1 MIASPKAKLYGI
13 RGSAPSYSPELMLRH
28 KGIPYRRVNL
38 IPDRHRKRL
47 PAMGFPGS
55 TVPALLVDGRRVQTN
70 RAIARALDDLVPDPR
85 LLPADRTARAGVEA
99 AERFGDEVFQQAVR
113 RIVLWS
119 LVNDPDSVTPD
130 PAIGPLPI
138 PRNAWLRRRI
148 TRRSFRVFGITDA
161 VVRDD
166 LKAVPEMMDR
176 LEAYIDEGVLDGPEL
191 NAADFEIA
199 PLIAALLG
207 ASYVATDV
215 VDRPAARLASRVMP
229 SHPPIDAGFSV
240 RKPGYES
247 P

>member
-1 MIASPKAKLYGI
+1 VIGGRRKAKLYGI
-13 RGSAPSYSPELMLRH
+13 RGSAPSFSPELMLRH

-55 TVPALLVDGRRVQTN
+55 TVPALVVDGRRVQTN
-70 RAIARALDDLVPDPR
+70 RAIARALDEVVPEPR
-85 LLPADRTARAGVEA
+85 LLPVDRTARADLEA

-130 PAIGPLPI
+130 PSIGALPI

-161 VVRDD
+161 VVGDD
-166 LKAVPEMMDR
+166 LKALPAMVDR
-176 LEAYIDEGVLDGPEL
+176 LEHYMDQGVLDGPDL
-191 NAADFEIA
+191 NAADFQIA
-199 PLIAALLG
+199 PLLAALLG
-207 ASYVATDV
+207 ATYAAPDVA
-215 VDRPAARLASRVMP
+215 DRPAARLARRVMA
-229 SHPPIDAGFSV
+229 SAG
-240 RKPGYES
+240 P
-247 P
+247 

>member
-1 MIASPKAKLYGI
+1 MEASNSRLASPIKAKLYGI
-13 RGSAPSYSPELMLRH
+13 RGSAPSFSPELMLRH

-47 PAMGFPGS
+47 PAKGFPGS

-70 RAIARALDDLVPDPR
+70 RAIARVLDEIVPEPR
-85 LLPADRTARAGVEA
+85 LLPAGRAVRADVEA
-99 AERFGDEVFQQAVR
+99 AELFGDEIFQQAVR

-130 PAIGPLPI
+130 PAIGALPI
-138 PRNAWLRRRI
+138 PRNAWLRRRL
-148 TRRSFRVFGITDA
+148 TRQSFDVFGITDA

-166 LKAVPEMMDR
+166 FKALPEMLDR
-176 LEAYIDEGVLDGPEL
+176 LEGYIAEGALNGPDL

-207 ASYVATDV
+207 VSDVASDMVERPVAT
-215 VDRPAARLASRVMP
+215 LASRVMP
-229 SHPPIDAGFSV
+229 SHPPIKVA
-240 RKPGYES
+240 EAI
-247 P
+247 

>member
-1 MIASPKAKLYGI
+1 
-13 RGSAPSYSPELMLRH
+13 MLRH

-47 PAMGFPGS
+47 PAMGFPGR

-70 RAIARALDDLVPDPR
+70 RAIARALDELVPEPR
-85 LLPADRTARAGVEA
+85 LLPAERTARAGVET

-119 LVNDPDSVTPD
+119 LVNDPDSVTPN
-130 PAIGPLPI
+130 PAIGALPI

-166 LKAVPEMMDR
+166 LEALPAMIDR
-176 LEAYIDEGVLDGPEL
+176 LEDYMEEGVLDGPDL
-191 NAADFEIA
+191 NAADFQIA
-199 PLIAALLG
+199 PLLAALLG
-207 ASYVATDV
+207 ATYAAPDVAG
-215 VDRPAARLASRVMP
+215 RPAERLARRVMAP
-229 SHPPIDAGFSV
+229 AI
-240 RKPGYES
+240 R
-247 P
+247 

>member
-1 MIASPKAKLYGI
+1 MEGESMVKLYGI
-13 RGSAPSYSPELMLRH
+13 RGSAPSFAPELMLRH

-47 PAMGFPGS
+47 PAMGFPGP

-70 RAIARALDDLVPDPR
+70 RAIARALDDVVPEPR
-85 LLPADRTARAGVEA
+85 LLPADRTARADVET

-130 PAIGPLPI
+130 PAIGALPI
-138 PRNAWLRRRI
+138 PRNAWLRRRL
-148 TRRSFRVFGITDA
+148 TRKSFKVFGISDA

-166 LKAVPEMMDR
+166 FNALPETMDR
-176 LEAYIDEGVLDGPEL
+176 IEDYMDQGVLNGPDL

-199 PLIAALLG
+199 PLVAALLG
-207 ASYVATDV
+207 ASYAAPDV
-215 VDRPAARLASRVMP
+215 VDRAAAKLARRVMP
-229 SHPPIDAGFSV
+229 SHPRSGFFAS
-240 RKPGYES
+240 GS
-247 P
+247 SAASSMA

>member
-1 MIASPKAKLYGI
+1 VVTRPAKAKLYGI
-13 RGSAPSYSPELMLRH
+13 RGSAPSFSPELMLRH

-70 RAIARALDDLVPDPR
+70 RAIARALDELAPEPR
-85 LLPADRTARAGVEA
+85 LLPADRTARAEVEA

-119 LVNDPDSVTPD
+119 LVNDPDSVRAD
-130 PAIGPLPI
+130 PAIGALPI
-138 PRNAWLRRRI
+138 PRNAWLRRRL
-148 TRRSFRVFGITDA
+148 TRRSFRAFGITDS

-166 LKAVPEMMDR
+166 FEALPEMIERIEKHIDR
-176 LEAYIDEGVLDGPEL
+176 GVLDGPDL

-207 ASYVATDV
+207 VSYVASDV
-215 VDRPAARLASRVMP
+215 ADRPAARLAGRVMP
-229 SHPPIDAGFSV
+229 
-240 RKPGYES
+240 
-247 P
+247 

>member
-1 MIASPKAKLYGI
+1 VIASSIKAKLYGI

-55 TVPALLVDGRRVQTN
+55 TVPAVIVDGRRVQTN
-70 RAIARALDDLVPDPR
+70 RAIARALDEVVPEPR
-85 LLPADRTARAGVEA
+85 LLPVDRTARADIEA
-99 AERFGDEVFQQAVR
+99 AELFSDEVFQQAVR

-119 LVNDPDSVTPD
+119 LVNDPESVTPD
-130 PAIGPLPI
+130 PAIGSLPI
-138 PRNAWLRRRI
+138 PRNAWLRRRL
-148 TRRSFRVFGITDA
+148 TRRSFEVFGITDA

-166 LKAVPEMMDR
+166 FEALPEMMNR
-176 LEAYIDEGVLDGPEL
+176 LEDYMAEGVLNGPDL

-207 ASYVATDV
+207 ASYVPADV
-215 VDRPAARLASRVMP
+215 VNRPAAKLARRVM
-229 SHPPIDAGFSV
+229 SSQPPIN
-240 RKPGYES
+240 RPQMLR
-247 P
+247 